1 MAFVDK
7 PHGGNFIKLICQGTS
22 SNSIFKTASLYRR
35 SLIVSVAIIATFLP
49 RLTNCAERQ
58 PALKRLEGDGDLK
71 RLSGGRVHGFCPA
84 ITDQKVPYATLRH
97 NPAILFLIVP
107 PRIYV
112 IISTFVHC
120 FLSESSIGTGSVE
133 DLHRIGAWK
142 LKDDSKNTPSAFW
155 TRSIEIADCYDD
167 GRLDKDM
174 DVCLL
179 FSGLFSAND
188 PSETLNPSAWTGP
201 EPIIICATSLAHAS
215 LMLHL
220 VPVLESN
227 GSYTSSPLLYSTPTL
242 SNPMSYRKALVV
254 TVQPLITDQVASLRE
269 KHVNVDCMS
278 SLRTVDDSWDES
290 WKATALVV
298 TAQPLIANQVASLR
312 EKHVNV
318 DCMSF
323 LRTVD
328 DSWDIM
334 RHLRSQQKP
343 DICYITPEKL
353 RESNAMQDILA

>member
-1 MAFVDK
+1 M
-7 PHGGNFIKLICQGTS
+7 FISLVFSQLSAQHLFFTCNQTS
-22 SNSIFKTASLYRR
+22 A
-35 SLIVSVAIIATFLP
+35 A
-49 RLTNCAERQ
+49 
-58 PALKRLEGDGDLK
+58 D
-71 RLSGGRVHGFCPA
+71 
-84 ITDQKVPYATLRH
+84 ITDLMYHTIQ
-97 NPAILFLIVP
+97 
-107 PRIYV
+107 
-112 IISTFVHC
+112 
-120 FLSESSIGTGSVE
+120 
-133 DLHRIGAWK
+133 
-142 LKDDSKNTPSAFW
+142 
-155 TRSIEIADCYDD
+155 
-167 GRLDKDM
+167 
-174 DVCLL
+174 
-179 FSGLFSAND
+179 ND

-254 TVQPLITDQVASLRE
+254 T
-269 KHVNVDCMS
+269 
-278 SLRTVDDSWDES
+278 
-290 WKATALVV
+290 
-298 TAQPLIANQVASLR
+298 AQPLIADQVASLR